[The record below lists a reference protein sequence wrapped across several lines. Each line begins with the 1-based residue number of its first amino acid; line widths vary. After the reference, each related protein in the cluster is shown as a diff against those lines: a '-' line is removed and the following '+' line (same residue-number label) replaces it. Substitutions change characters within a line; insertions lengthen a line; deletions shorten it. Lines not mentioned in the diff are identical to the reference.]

1 MFFESI
7 ADIDKFVL
15 ESGFSIF
22 LLPKK
27 SNININSSFDVFP
40 DEKDKIGIEKIREL
54 REQFVTKQT
63 KDLFI
68 VVHDADKMN
77 IPAQN
82 AFLKFLEEP
91 SEHYHI
97 VFLVQS
103 LSMLLPTILSRGD
116 LYILREK
123 NTLEAGIMAE
133 ENIKDYAKKLLA
145 SSGKN
150 LVSLAEAITKDKEY
164 KRKDNSRIFTLKIC
178 DTAIEIAYKSYFK
191 TKNPVFIKK
200 ISNLLILSENLKKNG
215 NIKLHLIADLC

>member
-22 LLPKK
+22 LLPKN
-27 SNININSSFDVFP
+27 SNINIASSFDVFP

-97 VFLVQS
+97 VFLVSS

-123 NTLEAGIMAE
+123 NTLETGIMAE

-178 DTAIEIAYKSYFK
+178 DTVIEIAYKS
-191 TKNPVFIKK
+191 
-200 ISNLLILSENLKKNG
+200 
-215 NIKLHLIADLC
+215 